1 MGNLA
6 WLHSLIMLSSCCRSQ
21 IDFDGFYVTDH
32 EELNSS
38 SDDELAYKVFWIACG
53 DINEEGQWYGLTN

>member
-1 MGNLA
+1 MVG
-6 WLHSLIMLSSCCRSQ
+6 W
-21 IDFDGFYVTDH
+21 DH